1 MKKIKILTIL
11 TAMTIL
17 LTGCNKEGESSSIQT
32 TTESTDISHNSDIS
46 DSGVST
52 EEDEI
57 ARIMAEHP
65 DAEMVT
71 EDDGTILITYYDPDR
86 VVVTKYPDG
95 TGSIAYYGPD
105 MSKENFP
112 SYDEVQ
118 AEYPGKTVLVWAI
131 EASMYEYGAP
141 FRTREVNEYLDKQG
155 CEYAVCFKPVDF
167 EFNGDN
173 YPYPCLASFTE
184 LINSEQVDLLSPT
197 GGYDEY
203 VFNGLYECLDEYLET
218 DSGQKLYGAFPEK
231 LWESLKINGN
241 IYGISGANS
250 LNPDWGYFVNAEL
263 AEKYNYDVTKPI
275 TEQLDILKAVKANET
290 GLDVFAVYSSSIS
303 SYAGNTNVKYMSSG
317 VYWNSE
323 THTAEC
329 ALDDPVY
336 MDRLRFYDT
345 VKKTKSDNKSVFKD
359 ISFNWSKN
367 FFIKIDSSAGGSVG
381 YDGVKTVEVNYLENP
396 VTAIPVFGERPM
408 VRHTYSATGIYSKSA
423 HKDKA
428 FELLAEVFSDPVL
441 NNLLVYGIEGEDY
454 VLEDGTVNEMQNPG
468 NILRFA
474 NPMICHRS
482 ERLPFTS
489 ETFAKIYENAEVQE
503 EIDFVLDTRSISAE
517 LNAGLAAS
525 DKLILSAERSL
536 DDVLAE
542 YREGLYAAGLQTI
555 IDECN
560 RQYEEYKKA
569 H

>member
-1 MKKIKILTIL
+1 MKKVFGIVISIAL
-11 TAMTIL
+11 MTSI
-17 LTGCNKEGESSSIQT
+17 TGCGGRTESSAELPPEGFVGS
-32 TTESTDISHNSDIS
+32 E
-46 DSGVST
+46 DSGGSSVD
-52 EEDEI
+52 DEL

-65 DAEMVT
+65 DAEVVT

-105 MSKENFP
+105 LSKENFP

-131 EASMYEYGAP
+131 EASMYERRAP
-141 FRTREVNEYLDKQG
+141 FRTREVNEYLDEQG
-155 CEYAVCFKPVDF
+155 CEYAVCFKPVNYD
-167 EFNGDN
+167 FNGDN
-173 YPYPCLASFTE
+173 YPTPSLAAFTE
-184 LINSEQVDLLSPT
+184 LINSEQVDLLSPY
-197 GGYDEY
+197 GYDEY

-231 LWESLKINGN
+231 LWEGLKINGD
-241 IYGISGANS
+241 IYGVSGTNTLS
-250 LNPDWGYFVNAEL
+250 FDWGYFVNAEL
-263 AEKYNYDVTKPI
+263 AEKYGYDITKPI
-275 TEQLDILKAVKANET
+275 SEQLDILKAVKANEK
-290 GLDVFAVYSSSIS
+290 GLDVFAIYSDDIS
-303 SYAGNTNVKYMSSG
+303 GYTGNTNVKYISSG

-336 MDRLRFYDT
+336 MDRLRLYDT

-367 FFIKIDSSAGGSVG
+367 FFIEIDSVAGGSVG
-381 YDGVKTVEVNYLENP
+381 YDGVKTVEVEYGENT
-396 VTAIPVFGERPM
+396 VTAIPVFREQTM
-408 VRHTYSATGIYSKSA
+408 VRHAYAATGIYSKSA
-423 HKDKA
+423 HKEAA
-428 FELLAEVFSDPVL
+428 FELLAKVFSDPVL

-454 VLEDGTVNEMQNPG
+454 VLENGTASEPVNPG

-474 NPMICHRS
+474 NPMICHRCN
-482 ERLPFTS
+482 RIPFTA
-489 ETFAKIYENAEVQE
+489 EKFAEIYESAGVYED
-503 EIDFVLDTRSISAE
+503 IDFVLDPRDIADE
-517 LNAGLAAS
+517 LNAEITAA
-525 DKLILSAERSL
+525 DNLRLSEVTSL

-542 YREGLYAAGLQTI
+542 YREGLYKAGLQTI

-560 RQYEEYKKA
+560 RQYEVYKNEKD
-569 H
+569 